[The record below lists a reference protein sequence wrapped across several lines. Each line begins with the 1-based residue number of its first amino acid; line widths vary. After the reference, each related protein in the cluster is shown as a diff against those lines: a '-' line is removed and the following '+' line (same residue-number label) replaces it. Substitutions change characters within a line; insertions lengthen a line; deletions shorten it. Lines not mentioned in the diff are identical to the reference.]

1 MNSRKNHITPRQTSN
16 CNLHFF
22 RPPSKLLFYEA
33 LPGTPTVTK
42 LNPHYRTVY
51 KHDLIFVPEYQ
62 LLGPVPLHKA
72 CAGTGSHTV
81 AARNLVVRLCIEVAQ
96 RNVVISNSTLNAS
109 ARKRKEAK
117 NSFTAIKQLENCLQ
131 PRITTNQFSG
141 VGYETAQT
149 KRGPFKTDRKAK
161 KATGRQYSR
170 RLHLQLNLLR
180 VTSSKIV
187 FFLQSAGGEAMNEN
201 KFLNTDSSTGSVET
215 TIKPLPFKDPNF
227 IHSGI
232 GGAAAGKKN
241 RTWKNLKQ
249 ILASERALPWQLN
262 DPSYF
267 NIDAPPSFKPAK
279 KYSDISGLPANYTDP
294 QSKLRFSTI
303 EEFAY
308 IRMLP
313 SDVVTGYL
321 ALRKATSIVS

>member
-1 MNSRKNHITPRQTSN
+1 MAALIRDVVSPPTAPTPPAPSPAA
-16 CNLHFF
+16 
-22 RPPSKLLFYEA
+22 PPG
-33 LPGTPTVTK
+33 PG
-42 LNPHYRTVY
+42 
-51 KHDLIFVPEYQ
+51 
-62 LLGPVPLHKA
+62 
-72 CAGTGSHTV
+72 AGAT
-81 AARNLVVRLCIEVAQ
+81 VVRGK
-96 RNVVISNSTLNAS
+96 
-109 ARKRKEAK
+109 KRPSSPG
-117 NSFTAIKQLENCLQ
+117 NGS
-131 PRITTNQFSG
+131 S
-141 VGYETAQT
+141 
-149 KRGPFKTDRKAK
+149 AK
-161 KATGRQYSR
+161 KKRLATPGGGGGSC
-170 RLHLQLNLLR
+170 
-180 VTSSKIV
+180 S
-187 FFLQSAGGEAMNEN
+187 QSAGSETVNEN
-201 KFLNTDSSTGSVET
+201 KTVTTDPSTGPVET
-215 TIKPLPFKDPNF
+215 SIKPLPFKAPSF

-267 NIDAPPSFKPAK
+267 SIDAPPSFKPVK

-321 ALRKATSIVS
+321 TLRKATTVVP

>member
-1 MNSRKNHITPRQTSN
+1 MVGPGSFSY
-16 CNLHFF
+16 LGG
-22 RPPSKLLFYEA
+22 SLL
-33 LPGTPTVTK
+33 P
-42 LNPHYRTVY
+42 
-51 KHDLIFVPEYQ
+51 D
-62 LLGPVPLHKA
+62 
-72 CAGTGSHTV
+72 
-81 AARNLVVRLCIEVAQ
+81 
-96 RNVVISNSTLNAS
+96 
-109 ARKRKEAK
+109 
-117 NSFTAIKQLENCLQ
+117 
-131 PRITTNQFSG
+131 SG
-141 VGYETAQT
+141 VFICSLSSITVLTAHEHI
-149 KRGPFKTDRKAK
+149 G
-161 KATGRQYSR
+161 
-170 RLHLQLNLLR
+170 
-180 VTSSKIV
+180 
-187 FFLQSAGGEAMNEN
+187 AGGEAMNEN
-201 KFLNTDSSTGSVET
+201 KFLSTDSSTGSAET
-215 TIKPLPFKDPNF
+215 TVRPLPFKDPNF
-227 IHSGI
+227 VHSGI

>member
-1 MNSRKNHITPRQTSN
+1 MRNPTPRRTSLSPMHTGYPGAEAATAARSLSGGPQQRRATRSRQS
-16 CNLHFF
+16 CFLLDSPKA
-22 RPPSKLLFYEA
+22 RPVRARSLTSAGQAPLALSLPDQARPGVTAAPPPLRMRGLSTATVAREGKRSRPGRGGMATVVPAAASSPAGAASRSKKRPA
-33 LPGTPTVTK
+33 SPGTGG
-42 LNPHYRTVY
+42 
-51 KHDLIFVPEYQ
+51 
-62 LLGPVPLHKA
+62 GP
-72 CAGTGSHTV
+72 
-81 AARNLVVRLCIEVAQ
+81 
-96 RNVVISNSTLNAS
+96 
-109 ARKRKEAK
+109 AK
-117 NSFTAIKQLENCLQ
+117 K
-131 PRITTNQFSG
+131 
-141 VGYETAQT
+141 
-149 KRGPFKTDRKAK
+149 K
-161 KATGRQYSR
+161 KATAPGGS
-170 RLHLQLNLLR
+170 
-180 VTSSKIV
+180 
-187 FFLQSAGGEAMNEN
+187 QSAGGEAASEN

-215 TIKPLPFKDPNF
+215 TAKPLPFKDPNF

-267 NIDAPPSFKPAK
+267 NIDAPPSFRPAK